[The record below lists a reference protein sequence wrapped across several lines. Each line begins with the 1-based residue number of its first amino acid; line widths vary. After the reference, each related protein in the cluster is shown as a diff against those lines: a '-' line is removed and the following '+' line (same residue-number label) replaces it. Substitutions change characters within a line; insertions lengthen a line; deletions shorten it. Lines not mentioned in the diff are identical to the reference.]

1 MPPYPEWFY
10 YPTSTRPPDLVH
22 DFIEAISNSRRD
34 IESAVVGGLT
44 SDRVLA
50 SLRPALTALGFAI
63 ESSKKQSDKIRRP
76 VLFGANGHERVA
88 YEVDGYHEPLG
99 IVLEVEAGR
108 GARGNAVYRD
118 LIRTSLIADARYL
131 ALGVMLSYRHQ
142 NMGKGDV
149 GGQFHRCRWCFGCN
163 LRKWPTALT
172 VRGCS
177 ALRLLVST
185 ARRFLHYTASF

>member
-10 YPTSTRPPDLVH
+10 YPTSKRPPDWVH
-22 DFIEAISNSRRD
+22 DFIEAISNSRGD

-50 SLRPALTALGFAI
+50 SLRPSLAALGFAI

-88 YEVDGYHEPLG
+88 YEVDGYHEQFG

-142 NMGKGDV
+142 SMGKEMSV
-149 GGQFHRCRWCFGCN
+149 
-163 LRKWPTALT
+163 
-172 VRGCS
+172 
-177 ALRLLVST
+177 
-185 ARRFLHYTASF
+185 ASFTDAAGVLDAIYASGRLHLPFEGVLLFGY